1 MAETPSHDNARVVI
15 VTGMSGAGKSSAL
28 NFLED
33 AGFEAIDNLPVSLL
47 GRLLWRE
54 GGAPPSEP
62 FAVGLDIRTRDFHA
76 DTFPREFAPLRAAQ
90 DVDVSVLFLDCDSAV
105 LGQRFTQ
112 TRRKHP
118 LAADRPVMD
127 GIQQERDLM
136 ATVREAADLVID
148 TTELTLAELRTLLE
162 RRFTPDAGHELTVSV
177 VSFAYGRGL
186 PREADLVFDVRF
198 LENPHYVDTLRTG
211 TGLDQ
216 PVVDYI
222 AKDPSF
228 PRFFGTLVEL
238 LDGLMPR
245 YREEGKSYLTIAIG
259 CTGGRH
265 RSVFTAQS
273 LADHLR
279 GQGRRVF
286 VRHRELGLAASADP
300 LVVSAG
306 DS

>member
-1 MAETPSHDNARVVI
+1 MAKTPTDFKAARVVI

-54 GGAPPSEP
+54 GGSKISDSV
-62 FAVGLDIRTRDFHA
+62 AVGLDIRTRDFHA
-76 DTFPREFAPLRAAQ
+76 DAFPREFAPLRAAE
-90 DVDVSVLFLDCDSAV
+90 DVDVSVVFLDCDSAV

-127 GIQQERDLM
+127 GIQQERELM

-148 TTELTLAELRTLLE
+148 TTELTLADLRTVLE
-162 RRFTPDAGHELTVSV
+162 RRFTPGAGHELTVSV

-198 LENPHYVDTLRTG
+198 LENPHYVDALRPG
-211 TGLDQ
+211 IGLDQ
-216 PVVDYI
+216 DVADYI
-222 AKDPSF
+222 AKDPAF
-228 PRFFGTLVEL
+228 PKFFGTLVEL

-245 YREEGKSYLTIAIG
+245 YDEEGKSYLTIAFG

-265 RSVFTAQS
+265 RSVFSAER

-279 GQGRRVF
+279 DQGRRVF
-286 VRHRELGLAASADP
+286 VRHRELRTPANAD
-300 LVVSAG
+300 S
-306 DS
+306 S